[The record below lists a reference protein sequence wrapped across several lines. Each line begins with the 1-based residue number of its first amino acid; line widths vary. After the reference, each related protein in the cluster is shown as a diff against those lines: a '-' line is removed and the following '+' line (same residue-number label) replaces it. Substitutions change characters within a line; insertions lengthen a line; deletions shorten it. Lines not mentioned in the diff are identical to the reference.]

1 MSKCIAYMYLGYD
14 FVSYNTTTRTSK
26 HNAKS
31 QKQSNHY
38 VRISAQKAHT
48 PQRVFYGCGGTS
60 VKNFKKLIT

>member
-31 QKQSNHY
+31 
-38 VRISAQKAHT
+38 KATIMSVSLPKKPIH
-48 PQRVFYGCGGTS
+48 PSQRVF
-60 VKNFKKLIT
+60 VDEEVPV